1 MRTMLEDRKNAQIL
15 YVVPKRIL
23 SMSLPRAKLVKNF
36 PGCPVEATLSF
47 LDGKWKGVIL
57 FHLMEGTLRFNE
69 LRRKLPAITQRML
82 TKQLR
87 ELEDCGLVSR
97 TVYPVVPPR
106 VDYALTP
113 LGKSLEPVIRAL
125 AAWGE
130 ENVFCHAGKREVRSL
145 RDLKPV
151 A

>member
-1 MRTMLEDRKNAQIL
+1 
-15 YVVPKRIL
+15 
-23 SMSLPRAKLVKNF
+23 MSLPRDKLTENF

-69 LRRKLPAITQRML
+69 LRRKLPSVTQRML

-87 ELEDCGLVSR
+87 ELEECGLVSR
-97 TVYPVVPPR
+97 TVFAVVPPR

-113 LGKSLEPVIRAL
+113 LGRTLKPVIAAL

-130 ENVFCHAGKREVRSL
+130 ENISCRPSGRHL
-145 RDLKPV
+145 RGV
-151 A
+151 AACEGSAAAAAVEP

>member
-1 MRTMLEDRKNAQIL
+1 
-15 YVVPKRIL
+15 
-23 SMSLPRAKLVKNF
+23 MSLPRAKLVKNF

-57 FHLMEGTLRFNE
+57 FHLMQGTLRFNE
-69 LRRKLPAITQRML
+69 LRRKLPTVTQRML

-87 ELEDCGLVSR
+87 ELEKSGLVSR

-106 VDYALTP
+106 VEYKMTP
-113 LGKSLEPVIRAL
+113 LGTTLKPVILAL

-130 ENVFCHAGKREVRSL
+130 EHVFCSPEGREVRLASEGFDAPTAAL
-145 RDLKPV
+145 Q